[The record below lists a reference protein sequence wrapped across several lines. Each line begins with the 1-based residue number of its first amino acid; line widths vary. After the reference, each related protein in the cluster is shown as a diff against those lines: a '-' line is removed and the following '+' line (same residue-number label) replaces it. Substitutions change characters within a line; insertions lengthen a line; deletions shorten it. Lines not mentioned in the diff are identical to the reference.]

1 MNRTDLYNSFNEID
15 DDILERSDA
24 ATGRRTKPV
33 WLKWGAVAACLC
45 LMVSIA
51 VPVLH
56 RIGEPGKDDDFVRPL
71 HVITYNGAY
80 YEGID
85 MDNTKTLD
93 KYDLP
98 HEITTDMIGSSLG
111 TGARRDSD
119 GKPTNPTFYQ
129 YTPYADIVTITG
141 SNQER
146 AQQAVYIVKEDG
158 VYFFAL
164 FCNFISS
171 DPNSFAE
178 ASEMFAVYGV
188 DEATDIATITVGND
202 EITDPNKIKEVFE
215 NLNNSYAMG
224 NDDFQN
230 SVFKGM
236 SSEEEQQAF
245 CIELA
250 DSMAEVRIVTTAGI
264 VINNINY
271 YPTIGYVYWALNYYK
286 LSSALGS

>member
-1 MNRTDLYNSFNEID
+1 
-15 DDILERSDA
+15 
-24 ATGRRTKPV
+24 
-33 WLKWGAVAACLC
+33 
-45 LMVSIA
+45 MVSIA

-236 SSEEEQQAF
+236 SSEEELQAS

-250 DSMAEVRIVTTAGI
+250 DSMVEVRIETKAGV
-264 VINNINY
+264 VINYIEY

-286 LSSALGS
+286 LDSALGS